1 MGGSVG
7 VVPAN
12 NLVNAPVHV
21 SLLDLMYEP
30 VLELHGSTEVKKL
43 FRGG

>member
-21 SLLDLMYEP
+21 SLLDLMDKP
-30 VLELHGSTEVKKL
+30 VLEWHGSSEVSKL
-43 FRGG
+43 SRGG